1 MIHTILILI
10 MRKLFQLLHLAR
22 PTVSLG
28 MNAMKLSATALVLTL
43 ATLTGCALE
52 MAQPSDS
59 ALEAPISAQEVV
71 VQVPVITITSE
82 NFGLDEA
89 HAITFL
95 FALDP
100 EFTSDERLTI
110 EAALSAWNPHM
121 PHVTF
126 GVVTDDSP
134 SIHTI
139 AKGYTPYAGASGGN
153 IGGRIETGITIVL
166 DVNHTPAENLYMA
179 AIHEAGHLAAFRGDH
194 LPEGTVAI
202 MTPITSRSEITRA
215 DLEYCGPRCN

>member
-153 IGGRIETGITIVL
+153 IGGRIETGDHHRIGRES
-166 DVNHTPAENLYMA
+166 HTSREP
-179 AIHEAGHLAAFRGDH
+179 IHGCHPRGRASGRLPGRPLARGHGGHHDAHHLALRNH
-194 LPEGTVAI
+194 P
-202 MTPITSRSEITRA
+202 S
-215 DLEYCGPRCN
+215 GPRILRPPV